1 MIGLGTIINV
11 SAVIVAGIIGLA
23 AGHFLTERFEKI
35 VSTAIGLSVIC
46 MSVSGV
52 VAKMLVVT
60 PDGVGTQGIF
70 TLIFALVTGALLGE
84 LMNID
89 YQFERFGGWLKKV
102 SGSVKDKRFV
112 DGFVT
117 ASMST
122 SIGAMAVMGA
132 VMDGVKGDYS
142 ILLTKSVIDFV
153 LILVMTATMGRGC
166 IFAAVPIGVF
176 QGLVTLFARLISP
189 LMNELATNN
198 LSMVG
203 SALIICIGINIL
215 CDGKFR
221 IKVLNLLPAVVLA
234 VLAAYI
240 PFLQYI

>member
-1 MIGLGTIINV
+1 MTGLGTIINV

-46 MSVSGV
+46 MSISGV

-70 TLIFALVTGALLGE
+70 TLIFALVTGSLLGE

-89 YQFERFGGWLKKV
+89 HRFEQFGGWLKKV
-102 SGSVKDKRFV
+102 SGSVKDRRFV

-153 LILVMTATMGRGC
+153 LILVMTASMGRGC

-203 SALIICIGINIL
+203 SALIVCIGINIL
-215 CDGKFR
+215 CDGRFR
-221 IKVLNLLPAVVLA
+221 IKVLNLLPAVVMA
-234 VLAAYI
+234 VIAAYI